1 MNHTVITI
9 GRQFGSRG
17 RDIGKLVADHLDIPF
32 FDKEIIEIASTKS
45 GINENY
51 LHSLDE
57 KPSSSFLYSLSMGT
71 YPLNTVAATPDLPMN
86 DKLFLLQSEIIKDL
100 ALKGPCVIVGRCS
113 EYVLRDDPNLLSVFI
128 HTDFN
133 QRVKWIMERE
143 NLPLQKATEVVKK
156 IDKRRNSYYSM
167 FTHEKWGD
175 RKNYDLCLNSSIGVE
190 LCAKII
196 ECAAKNK

>member
-17 RDIGKLVADHLDIPF
+17 RDIGKLVADILDIPF

-51 LHSLDE
+51 LHALDE

-71 YPLNTVAATPDLPMN
+71 YSLNTVAATPDLPMN

-100 ALKGPCVIVGRCS
+100 AAKGSCVIVGRCS
-113 EYVLRDDPNLLSVFI
+113 EYVLRDDPNCLSVFI

-133 QRVKWIMERE
+133 KRVKWIMERE
-143 NLPLQKATEVVKK
+143 NYPLQKATEVVKK

-175 RKNYDLCLNSSIGVE
+175 RKNYDLCLDSALGVE

-196 ECAAKNK
+196 ACAAQNK